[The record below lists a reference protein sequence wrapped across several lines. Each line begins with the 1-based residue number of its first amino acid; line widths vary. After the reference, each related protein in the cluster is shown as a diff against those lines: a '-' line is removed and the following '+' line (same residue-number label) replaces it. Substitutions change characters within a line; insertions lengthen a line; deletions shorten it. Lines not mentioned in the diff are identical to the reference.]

1 MDDFVTASIGPL
13 APLAPLDVEVDTND
27 ELKGAHSEIARL
39 PSDAI
44 PPADAIGINCTSPA
58 HLPALVRD
66 MTAALDLTGHS
77 ADKRPAL
84 VLYPDGGAVYD
95 TTTKTWT
102 NRTSGAQD
110 WATDVAAIAS
120 EAAGARTSR
129 GNGEAYAWA
138 GVIVGGC
145 CKAGFEEIRLLKQE
159 LDRVV

>member
-66 MTAALDLTGHS
+66 M
-77 ADKRPAL
+77 